1 MGNQRKP
8 VMIIGED
15 ISGFDKMHCPLDSS
29 IFVLNIN
36 ERAALLAIL
45 KIWKDDSGRRWLMSR
60 EEYDSLIEKLKK
72 TIVYETI

>member
-45 KIWKDDSGRRWLMSR
+45 KIWKEDSGRRWLMNQD
-60 EEYDSLIEKLKK
+60 EYEKLIEKLKN
-72 TIVYETI
+72 TIIYESI